1 MNIFRKRVLPLLS
14 SLAIGIT
21 MICSSLPTIT
31 ASAAYITEANGAEFG
46 YDNYGGTTGGMLH
59 WAKYNGKK
67 YAAFCLDFGAPS
79 PSGSFTSTNDFIKYV
94 KSDAEYQKVS
104 RYIYLGYSAKWGESY
119 PDNVTANWNK
129 KGTAAYDMHQTQ
141 LLVWTE
147 LNGGKDPGTGFSLD
161 SDFKKNIE
169 TIYDRYFGKNRNVS
183 FHNSTISVGST
194 SKTVTDTNKV
204 LQYYPTFDK
213 TVNGVRFTHT
223 YGSNNLT
230 VTATANCNSSNVTF
244 DTRTQEITQC
254 NQYGKT
260 ISSSDNSWMY
270 IKWKGSNKNI
280 QNMMFSM
287 RFDPTSFRLNV
298 VPQTQLT
305 VTKKVTFPYMTGA
318 SDGDRT
324 TWNYTAALLDT
335 SSASNE
341 QYMRRAVINYVNGQA
356 RFTVKNSSGKYVNVK
371 STSTAGS
378 YTYSGT
384 SSTATQFRLN
394 SKGQFT
400 ISNLPVDK
408 YTIQEVDVTPTV
420 GNAAFANKKL
430 STNFDLASAQTVST
444 SAGKTSS
451 VTMTNDFRYGNL
463 RITKQFQASEYNGG
477 KAVTANG
484 SSSSSN
490 DYELAKRDL
499 NYSARFRVKS
509 LDWGGSLYVVAA
521 KEADGIYTFRHFAK
535 KNDTSASCDAS
546 MGNFDI
552 SNGSHAQAFKLS
564 SSGTILIRGLP
575 AGNYQIEEADT
586 NVYHNYANGGWKATG
601 YKMSDVY
608 TLASNS
614 KVTVTASNTGS
625 NPATSTATNKYM
637 TGVGKV
643 KKINEDGT
651 KNYEGIQFTLSG
663 RSYGG
668 ISVSKTATVGAD
680 GIADFGTLPCGKYDI
695 AETYIPPEL
704 EAMGYTLS
712 DSKQT
717 ITISKDKTNT
727 VSFVNNAV
735 TGTIQ
740 IQKEYSDGYEYSNDT
755 SFATIEKAAYSGI
768 TFKLSGKSD
777 SGLDIEMTAVT
788 DETGLATFEN
798 VPTGKYT
805 LNETELPAAIKN
817 FTSLNTVPI
826 KVESKANETTKYTCT
841 NDVKSV
847 PVKIK
852 KVLSDGSTDAV
863 SGITFRIMGNSDA
876 SHIYIND
883 FITDENGETQ
893 TVYLPIGE
901 GYFVM
906 ETSIPDEYKPF
917 MSTSKKIIYVDITEE
932 DAKAGAVKTFEFEN
946 TMLDGSVKVIK
957 KNADGTSHVEGITFA
972 INGTTKSG
980 AEYSDTAVTNADG
993 IALFES
999 VPAGEFTVTEV
1010 GLPDDIAEF
1019 EILNEEE
1026 KTVTVKSAQTSEV
1039 EFINQPKMGYGKF
1052 IKTTNDKNDF
1062 VAGIT
1067 FNVKGTSYS
1076 GIKID
1081 ENFVTGEDGTVVGE
1095 FPVGEY
1101 TVTEVS
1107 MPESYYGF
1115 YNLNNVQKNVIISEG
1130 ATTEITFENEAIVGK
1145 LSIKKVIGEAEGFIL
1160 TTDADGDG
1168 INAEIESMTEST
1180 SEATE
1185 ESTEASSEETITPEP
1200 TEPISEEPTVEIV
1213 NPIENIEFIVE
1224 SCDSEGN
1231 IGPTLSG
1238 AVFSEENGNAI
1249 HVFTDANG
1257 YAKVEES
1264 VVNGVTLSGLPA
1276 GTFKITE
1283 VASSVPAGYLVADS
1297 VIVEIKDYEEVGYT
1311 SAKVCNTPVA
1321 LEFTKTDV
1329 ATSEALPNCGIRIY
1343 KSDDTKNPIFEGFTD
1358 ENGKIVFNE
1367 LEEGKYYIQE
1377 FQAPDGYLIDE
1388 SPIEF
1393 EVTSNGGVIKAE
1405 MKDKLMVGKIKIV
1418 KVDSAD
1424 HDKVLEGCE
1433 IAVYDENMNEVFR
1446 GKTDENG
1453 VLLTDDLPLGKYY
1466 YKELQVP
1473 NSKYV
1478 LDENIYETVIEEH
1491 GQVVECVFENSLGKG
1506 RIIITKTDVS
1516 TGKVIPACGIEILD
1530 ENKNVIMQGRT
1541 DENGVVE
1548 FDDLE
1553 VGKYYFREYDAPDG
1567 YYLNENL
1574 FEFEITKNGQ
1584 TVKATMTDEAIPE
1597 ETTVPE
1603 ETTTPNISDTPHT
1616 GADSNVRLVLAIV
1629 AALGALILV
1638 STVIH
1643 IRRKEKNLEK

>member
-1 MNIFRKRVLPLLS
+1 MNIFKKRIVPLLS

-21 MICSSLPTIT
+21 MICSSLPAIT
-31 ASAAYITEANGAEFG
+31 ASAAYSITEANGAEFG
-46 YDNYGGTTGGMLH
+46 YDNYAGTTGGMLH

-79 PSGSFTSTNDFIKYV
+79 PSGSFNSTNDFIKYV
-94 KSDAEYQKVS
+94 RSDAEYQKVS
-104 RYIYLGYSAKWGESY
+104 RYIYLGYSAKWGDAY

-147 LNGGKDPGTGFSLD
+147 LNGGKDPGTGFTLD
-161 SDFKKNIE
+161 SNFKQNIE
-169 TIYDRYFGKNRNVS
+169 TIYDRYYGVNRNVS
-183 FHNSTISVGST
+183 FHNSTINIGSA
-194 SKTVTDTNKV
+194 SKTITDTNKV

-213 TVNGVRFTHT
+213 IVNGVEFTHT

-244 DTRTQEITQC
+244 DTRIQGITQC

-287 RFDPTSFRLNV
+287 RFDPTTFRLNV
-298 VPQTQLT
+298 APQTQLT
-305 VTKKVTFPYMTGA
+305 VTKKVTFPYMSGV

-341 QYMRRAVINYVNGQA
+341 QYMRRAVINLVNGQA

-371 STSTAGS
+371 STATAGS

-384 SSTATQFRLN
+384 SNTATQFKLN
-394 SKGQFT
+394 SKGQFS
-400 ISNLPVDK
+400 ISNLPIDK

-430 STNFDLASAQTVST
+430 STNFALASAQTVST
-444 SAGKTSS
+444 SAGKSSS

-463 RITKQFQASEYNGG
+463 KITKQFQASEYNDG
-477 KAVTANG
+477 KAVPAVSEITG
-484 SSSSSN
+484 SNAYS
-490 DYELAKRDL
+490 LAKRDL

-546 MGNFDI
+546 MGAFDI

-564 SSGTILIRGLP
+564 SGGTIVIRGLP
-575 AGNYQIEEADT
+575 AGNYQLEEVNT
-586 NVYHNYANGGWKATG
+586 NIYHNYANGGWKATG

-614 KVTVTASNTGS
+614 MVTVTASNTGS
-625 NPATSTATNKYM
+625 NPAASTVTNKYM

-643 KKINEDGT
+643 RKINEDGT

-668 ISVSKTATVGAD
+668 ISVNKTATVGSD
-680 GIADFGTLPCGKYDI
+680 GIADFGTLPCGQYNI

-712 DSKQT
+712 TSKQT
-717 ITISKDKTNT
+717 ITISNGKTNT

-740 IQKEYSDGYEYSNDT
+740 IQKEYSDGYAFTDDS

-768 TFKLSGKSD
+768 TFTLSGKSD

-788 DETGLATFEN
+788 DETGLAMFEN

-805 LNETELPAAIKN
+805 LNETELPAAIKD
-817 FTSLNTVPI
+817 FTSLNTKPI
-826 KVESKANETTKYTCT
+826 SAQSKANETTKYTCT
-841 NDVKSV
+841 NDVKTV

-863 SGITFRIMGNSDA
+863 SGITFRIVGNSDA
-876 SHIYIND
+876 SHVYIND
-883 FITDENGETQ
+883 LVTDENGETE
-893 TVYLPIGE
+893 TVYLPATENYYMI
-901 GYFVM
+901 V
-906 ETSIPDEYKPF
+906 ETSIPEEYKPF
-917 MSTSKKIIYVDITEE
+917 MKVNKRAIYVDITAE
-932 DAKAGAVKTFEFEN
+932 DIESGKVKTFEFEN
-946 TMLDGSVKVIK
+946 TMLDGSVKVTK
-957 KNADGTSHVEGITFA
+957 KNADDTKFVEGITFA

-980 AEYSDTAVTNADG
+980 AEYSETAVTDADG

-999 VPAGEFTVTEV
+999 VPAGEFTVTEI

-1019 EILNEEE
+1019 EILNEDE
-1026 KTVTVKSAQTSEV
+1026 KAVTVKSAQTSEV
-1039 EFINQPKMGYGKF
+1039 EFINQPKKGYGKF

-1062 VAGIT
+1062 VSGIT

-1076 GIKID
+1076 GIEID
-1081 ENFVTGEDGTVVGE
+1081 ENFVTGDDGTVIGE
-1095 FPVGEY
+1095 FPDGEY

-1107 MPESYYGF
+1107 MPENFYGF
-1115 YNLNNVQKNVIISEG
+1115 YKLNTNQQNMTITED

-1145 LSIKKVIGEAEGFIL
+1145 LSIKKVIGEADGFVL

-1168 INAEIESMTEST
+1168 IDAEIESMTEST
-1180 SEATE
+1180 NEATE
-1185 ESTEASSEETITPEP
+1185 ESTEASSEELTA
-1200 TEPISEEPTVEIV
+1200 TEPAV
-1213 NPIENIEFIVE
+1213 NPIENIEFIIE
-1224 SCDSEGN
+1224 SCDAEGN
-1231 IGPTLSG
+1231 IAPTLSG
-1238 AVFSEENGNAI
+1238 AIFSEENGNAI
-1249 HVFTDANG
+1249 HVFTDENG

-1283 VASSVPAGYLVADS
+1283 VASSVPAGYLVAVP
-1297 VIVEIKDYEEVGYT
+1297 VIVEVKDYAEVGYT
-1311 SAKVCNTPVA
+1311 TAKVSNTPVA
-1321 LEFTKTDV
+1321 LEFTKTDI
-1329 ATSEALPNCGIRIY
+1329 ATSETLPNCGIRIY
-1343 KSDDTKNPIFEGFTD
+1343 KADDTENSIFEGFTD
-1358 ENGKIVFNE
+1358 ENGKIIFND

-1388 SPIEF
+1388 SLVEF
-1393 EVTSNGGVIKAE
+1393 EVTSEGGVIKAE
-1405 MKDKLMVGKIKIV
+1405 MKDKLMVGQIKII

-1433 IAVYDENMNEVFR
+1433 IAVYDEDMNEVFR

-1453 VLLTDDLPLGKYY
+1453 VLLTGDLPLGKYY
-1466 YKELQVP
+1466 YKELQAP

-1478 LDENIYETVIEEH
+1478 IDENTYEAIIEEH
-1491 GQVVECVFENSLGKG
+1491 GQIVECIFENTIGKG

-1516 TGKVIPACGIEILD
+1516 TGKVIPDCGIEILD
-1530 ENKNVIMQGRT
+1530 ANKNVIIQGHT
-1541 DENGVVE
+1541 DENGKVE
-1548 FDDLE
+1548 FDNLE

-1567 YYLNENL
+1567 YYINEGL
-1574 FEFEITKNGQ
+1574 FEFEITENGQ
-1584 TVKATMTDEAIPE
+1584 TVKSTMTDEAIPE
-1597 ETTVPE
+1597 ETTTPE
-1603 ETTTPNISDTPHT
+1603 EPTTTTPTTPNTSDTPHT
-1616 GADSNVRLVLAIV
+1616 GADSNVRSVLAIV
-1629 AALGALILV
+1629 LILSTLVLV

>member
-1 MNIFRKRVLPLLS
+1 
-14 SLAIGIT
+14 

-79 PSGSFTSTNDFIKYV
+79 PSGTYTSANDFIKYV
-94 KSDAEYQKVS
+94 KSDDEYQKVS
-104 RYIYLGYSAKWGESY
+104 RYIYLGYSAKWGETY
-119 PDNVTANWNK
+119 PDNVAANWNK

-141 LLVWTE
+141 LFVWTE
-147 LNGGKDPGTGFSLD
+147 LNGGKDPGTGFTLD

-169 TIYDRYFGKNRNVS
+169 TLYDRYYGKNRNVS

-230 VTATANCNSSNVTF
+230 VTATTNCNSSNVTF

-260 ISSSDNSWMY
+260 ISLSDNSWMY

-287 RFDPTSFRLNV
+287 RFDPTTFRLNV
-298 VPQTQLT
+298 VPQSQLT
-305 VTKKVTFPYMTGA
+305 VTKKVTFPHMTGT
-318 SDGDRT
+318 SGSDRT
-324 TWNYTAALLDT
+324 TWNYTASKIDS

-341 QYMRRAVINYVNGQA
+341 QYMRHTITNYVNGQA

-384 SSTATQFRLN
+384 SNTATQFRLN
-394 SKGQFT
+394 AKGQFT
-400 ISNLPVDK
+400 ILNLPVDK
-408 YTIQEVDVTPTV
+408 YTIEEVDVTPTS

-430 STNFDLASAQTVST
+430 STNFALASPQSVST
-444 SAGKTSS
+444 SASQSSS

-463 RITKQFQASEYNGG
+463 KITKQFQASEYNNG
-477 KAVTANG
+477 KAVTADSTASN
-484 SSSSSN
+484 SN

-499 NYSARFRVKS
+499 NYSARFRVKN
-509 LDWGGSLYVVAA
+509 LDWGGSLYVVAN

-546 MGNFDI
+546 MGSFDI

-564 SSGTILIRGLP
+564 SSGTIVIRGLP
-575 AGNYQIEEADT
+575 AGNYQIEEVDT
-586 NVYHNYANGGWKATG
+586 NIYHNYANGGWKATG

-608 TLASNS
+608 TLSSNS

-637 TGVGKV
+637 TGAGKV

-695 AETYIPPEL
+695 TETYIPPEL

-712 DSKQT
+712 TSKQT

-740 IQKEYSDGYEYSNDT
+740 IQKEYSDGYSYISDGKDH
-755 SFATIEKAAYSGI
+755 SYVTIEEAAYSGI
-768 TFKLSGKSD
+768 VFKLSGKSD

-805 LNETELPAAIKN
+805 VNETELPATVAD
-817 FTSLNTVPI
+817 FTKLNTDSI
-826 KVESKANETTKYTCT
+826 KVESKAKETTKYTCT
-841 NDVKSV
+841 NKVTTV

-852 KVLSDGSTDAV
+852 KVLSDGSADTV
-863 SGITFRIMGNSDA
+863 SGITFRIMGMSDA
-876 SHIYIND
+876 SHVYIND
-883 FITDENGETQ
+883 LITDENGETQ
-893 TVYLPIGE
+893 TVYLPQGE
-901 GYFVM
+901 CYMIM
-906 ETSIPDEYKPF
+906 ETSIPEEYKPF
-917 MSTSKKIIYVDITEE
+917 MTVNKKAIFVDITAD
-932 DAKAGAVKTFEFEN
+932 DAESGNVKTFEFEN
-946 TMLDGSVKVIK
+946 TMLDGSVKVTK
-957 KNADGTSHVEGITFA
+957 KNADGTKFVEGITFA

-980 AEYSDTAVTNADG
+980 VEYSDTAETNADG

-1062 VAGIT
+1062 VEGIT
-1067 FNVKGTSYS
+1067 FNVKGISYS
-1076 GIKID
+1076 GIEID
-1081 ENFVTGEDGTVVGE
+1081 KDFVTGEDGTVVGE
-1095 FPVGEY
+1095 FPAGEY
-1101 TVTEVS
+1101 TATEVS

-1115 YNLNNVQKNVIISEG
+1115 YKLNTNQQNVIITEN
-1130 ATTEITFENEAIVGK
+1130 TTTNVTFENEAKVGK
-1145 LSIKKVIGEAEGFIL
+1145 LYIKKVISEADGFVL

-1168 INAEIESMTEST
+1168 IDAEIESTTEST
-1180 SEATE
+1180 SVAIE
-1185 ESTEASSEETITPEP
+1185 ESTEASSEEIITTEP
-1200 TEPISEEPTVEIV
+1200 TEPIVEAV

-1231 IGPTLSG
+1231 VGPTPSG

-1249 HVFTDANG
+1249 HVFTDGNG
-1257 YAKVEES
+1257 YAKVEKS
-1264 VVNGVTLSGLPA
+1264 VVNGATLNGLPV
-1276 GTFKITE
+1276 GTYKITE
-1283 VASSVPAGYLVADS
+1283 VDSSVPAGYLVADP
-1297 VIVEIKDYEEVGYT
+1297 VIVEVKDYSEVGYT
-1311 SAKVCNTPVA
+1311 TAKVSNIPVA
-1321 LEFTKTDV
+1321 IEFTKTDI
-1329 ATSEALPNCGIRIY
+1329 ATSETLPNCGIHIY
-1343 KSDDTKNPIFEGFTD
+1343 KADDTENPIFEGFTD
-1358 ENGKIVFNE
+1358 ENGKIIFND
-1367 LEEGKYYIQE
+1367 LDEGKYYIQE

-1388 SPIEF
+1388 SLIEF

-1405 MKDKLMVGKIKIV
+1405 MKDKRMIGKIKIV

-1424 HDKVLEGCE
+1424 HDKVLENCE
-1433 IAVYDENMNEVFR
+1433 IAVYDEDMNEVFR
-1446 GKTDENG
+1446 GKTDKNG
-1453 VLLTDDLPLGKYY
+1453 VLLTDNLPLGKYY

-1478 LDENIYETVIEEH
+1478 IDENVHEAVIEKH

-1506 RIIITKTDVS
+1506 RIIITK
-1516 TGKVIPACGIEILD
+1516 I
-1530 ENKNVIMQGRT
+1530 GRAH
-1541 DENGVVE
+1541 V
-1548 FDDLE
+1548 
-1553 VGKYYFREYDAPDG
+1553 
-1567 YYLNENL
+1567 
-1574 FEFEITKNGQ
+1574 
-1584 TVKATMTDEAIPE
+1584 
-1597 ETTVPE
+1597 
-1603 ETTTPNISDTPHT
+1603 
-1616 GADSNVRLVLAIV
+1616 
-1629 AALGALILV
+1629 
-1638 STVIH
+1638 
-1643 IRRKEKNLEK
+1643 

>member
-1 MNIFRKRVLPLLS
+1 
-14 SLAIGIT
+14 
-21 MICSSLPTIT
+21 MICSSLPAIT
-31 ASAAYITEANGAEFG
+31 ASAAYAITEANGAEFG
-46 YDNYGGTTGGMLH
+46 YDNYAGTTGGMLH

-79 PSGSFTSTNDFIKYV
+79 PSGSFNSTNDFFKYV
-94 KSDAEYQKVS
+94 NSDAEYQKIS
-104 RYIYLGYSAKWGESY
+104 RYIYLGYSAKWGETY
-119 PDNVTANWNK
+119 PDNVTSNWNK

-147 LNGGKDPGTGFSLD
+147 LNGGKDPGTGFTLD

-169 TIYDRYFGKNRNVS
+169 NLYDRYFGSNRTVS
-183 FHNSTISVGST
+183 FSGST
-194 SKTVTDTNKV
+194 VNIGSSKTLTDTNKV
-204 LQYYPTFDK
+204 LQYYPTFNK
-213 TVNGVRFTHT
+213 TVNGIKFTHT
-223 YGSNNLT
+223 YGSNSLT
-230 VTATANCNSSNVTF
+230 VTATSNCTSSNVTF
-244 DTRTQEITQC
+244 NSKEQGITQC

-305 VTKKVTFPYMTGA
+305 VTKKVTFPYMTGT

-341 QYMRRAVINYVNGQA
+341 QYMRRAVINFVNGQA
-356 RFTVKNSSGKYVNVK
+356 RFTVKDAATGKYVNVK

-384 SSTATQFRLN
+384 SNTATQFRLN

-463 RITKQFQASEYNGG
+463 RITKKFQSDGYNNGT
-477 KAVTANG
+477 AVTAN
-484 SSSSSN
+484 STVSN
-490 DYELAKRDL
+490 SNEYELSKRDL

-564 SSGTILIRGLP
+564 SSGTIVIRGLP
-575 AGNYQIEEADT
+575 AGSYQIEEVDT
-586 NVYHNYANGGWKATG
+586 NIRHNYANGGWKATG

-695 AETYIPPEL
+695 TETYIPPEL

-712 DSKQT
+712 TSKQT

-740 IQKEYSDGYEYSNDT
+740 IQKEYSDGYEYSNGT

-817 FTSLNTVPI
+817 FTSLNTDPI
-826 KVESKANETTKYTCT
+826 SVESKANETTNYTCT

-847 PVKIK
+847 PVNIK

-883 FITDENGETQ
+883 LITDENGETQ
-893 TVYLPIGE
+893 TVYLPVGE

-957 KNADGTSHVEGITFA
+957 KNADGTKFVEGITFA

-980 AEYSDTAVTNADG
+980 VEYSDTAVTNADG

-999 VPAGEFTVTEV
+999 VPAGEFTVTELS
-1010 GLPDDIAEF
+1010 LPDDIAEF
-1019 EILNEEE
+1019 EILNEDE
-1026 KTVTVKSAQTSEV
+1026 KTVTVKSAQTSEI
-1039 EFINQPKMGYGKF
+1039 EFINQPKIGCGKF

-1081 ENFVTGEDGTVVGE
+1081 ENFVTGEDGTVVGT
-1095 FPVGEY
+1095 FPAGEY

-1115 YNLNNVQKNVIISEG
+1115 YKLNTNPQNVIITEG
-1130 ATTEITFENEAIVGK
+1130 TTTNVTFENEAIVGK
-1145 LSIKKVIGEAEGFIL
+1145 LSIKKVIGEAYGFVL
-1160 TTDADGDG
+1160 TTDTDGDG
-1168 INAEIESMTEST
+1168 IDAEIESMTEST
-1180 SEATE
+1180 SVAIE
-1185 ESTEASSEETITPEP
+1185 ESTEASSEDIITTNP
-1200 TEPISEEPTVEIV
+1200 TEPIVEAV
-1213 NPIENIEFIVE
+1213 NPIENIEFIIE
-1224 SCDSEGN
+1224 SCDAEGN

-1249 HVFTDANG
+1249 HVFTDTNG

-1264 VVNGVTLSGLPA
+1264 VVNETTLSGLPT

-1283 VASSVPAGYLVADS
+1283 VASSVPNGYLVSDP
-1297 VIVEIKDYEEVGYT
+1297 VIVEVKDYEEVGYT
-1311 SAKVCNTPVA
+1311 TAKVLNIPVA
-1321 LEFTKTDV
+1321 LDFTKTDV
-1329 ATSEALPNCGIRIY
+1329 STSEALPNCGIRIY
-1343 KSDDTKNPIFEGFTD
+1343 KADDTENPIFEGFTD
-1358 ENGKIVFNE
+1358 ENGKIIFND

-1418 KVDSAD
+1418 KVDSAN

-1433 IAVYDENMNEVFR
+1433 IAVYDEDMNEVFR
-1446 GKTDENG
+1446 GKTDKNG
-1453 VLLTDDLPLGKYY
+1453 VLLTGDLPLGKYY
-1466 YKELQVP
+1466 YKELKAP

-1478 LDENIYETVIEEH
+1478 IDENVHEAVIEEH
-1491 GQVVECVFENSLGKG
+1491 EQVVECIFENKIGKG

-1516 TGKVIPACGIEILD
+1516 TGKVIPDCGIEILD
-1530 ENKNVIMQGRT
+1530 ENKNVIIQGRT
-1541 DENGVVE
+1541 DENGKVE
-1548 FDDLE
+1548 FDNLE

-1567 YYLNENL
+1567 YYINEEL
-1574 FEFEITKNGQ
+1574 FEFEITENGQ

-1597 ETTVPE
+1597 VTTVPE

>member
-1 MNIFRKRVLPLLS
+1 
-14 SLAIGIT
+14 
-21 MICSSLPTIT
+21 MICSSLPAIT

-79 PSGSFTSTNDFIKYV
+79 PSGTYTSTNDFIKYV
-94 KSDAEYQKVS
+94 KSDDEYQKVS
-104 RYIYLGYSAKWGESY
+104 RYIYLGYSAKWGETY
-119 PDNVTANWNK
+119 PDNVSANWKK

-147 LNGGKDPGTGFSLD
+147 LNGGKDPGTGFTLY

-169 TIYDRYFGKNRNVS
+169 TLYDRYFGKNRNVS
-183 FHNSTISVGST
+183 FHNSTISIGST

-305 VTKKVTFPYMTGA
+305 VTKKVTFPYMTGT

-341 QYMRRAVINYVNGQA
+341 QYMRRAVINFVNGQA
-356 RFTVKNSSGKYVNVK
+356 RFTVKYAATGKYVNVK

-384 SSTATQFRLN
+384 SNTATQFRLN

-463 RITKQFQASEYNGG
+463 RITKKFQSDGYNNGT
-477 KAVTANG
+477 AVTAN
-484 SSSSSN
+484 STVSN
-490 DYELAKRDL
+490 SNEYELSKRDL

-564 SSGTILIRGLP
+564 SSGTIVIRGLP

-695 AETYIPPEL
+695 TETYIPPEL
-704 EAMGYTLS
+704 EAMGYALS
-712 DSKQT
+712 TSKQT

-740 IQKEYSDGYEYSNDT
+740 IQKEYSDGYEYSNGT
-755 SFATIEKAAYSGI
+755 SFATIETAAYSGI
-768 TFKLSGKSD
+768 TFTLSGKSD

-788 DETGLATFEN
+788 DDTGLAVFDN
-798 VPTGKYT
+798 VPTGT
-805 LNETELPAAIKN
+805 FTVTEDELPASIKN
-817 FTSLNTVPI
+817 FTNLNTELI
-826 KVESKANETTKYTCT
+826 NVESKANETTNYTCT

-883 FITDENGETQ
+883 LITDENGETQ
-893 TVYLPIGE
+893 TVYLPVGE

-946 TMLDGSVKVIK
+946 TMLDGSVKVTK
-957 KNADGTSHVEGITFA
+957 KNADGTKFVEGITFA

-980 AEYSDTAVTNADG
+980 VEYSDTAVTNADG

-999 VPAGEFTVTEV
+999 VPAGEFTVTELS
-1010 GLPDDIAEF
+1010 LPDDIAEF
-1019 EILNEEE
+1019 EILNEDE
-1026 KTVTVKSAQTSEV
+1026 KTVTVKSAQTSEI
-1039 EFINQPKMGYGKF
+1039 EFINQPKMGYGKI

-1076 GIKID
+1076 GIEID
-1081 ENFVTGEDGTVVGE
+1081 ENFVTGEDGTVIGE
-1095 FPVGEY
+1095 FPAGEY

-1115 YNLNNVQKNVIISEG
+1115 YKLNTNQQNVIITDG
-1130 ATTEITFENEAIVGK
+1130 TTTNITFENEATVGK
-1145 LSIKKVIGEAEGFIL
+1145 LSIKKVIGEADGFAL
-1160 TTDADGDG
+1160 TTDEEGDG
-1168 INAEIESMTEST
+1168 IDAAIESMIEST
-1180 SEATE
+1180 SEEETTTE
-1185 ESTEASSEETITPEP
+1185 EVTDETTKSSEA
-1200 TEPISEEPTVEIV
+1200 V

-1224 SCDSEGN
+1224 SCDSGGN
-1231 IGPTLSG
+1231 VGPTLSG

-1264 VVNGVTLSGLPA
+1264 VVNGATLNGLPV
-1276 GTFKITE
+1276 GTYKITE
-1283 VASSVPAGYLVADS
+1283 VASSVPDGYLVAEPL
-1297 VIVEIKDYEEVGYT
+1297 IVEVKDYEEVGYT
-1311 SAKVCNTPVA
+1311 SVKFCNTPVA

-1329 ATSEALPNCGIRIY
+1329 ATSETLPNCGIRIY
-1343 KSDDTKNPIFEGFTD
+1343 KADDTENPIFEGFTD
-1358 ENGKIVFNE
+1358 ENGKIIFNE

-1377 FQAPDGYLIDE
+1377 FQAPDRYHIDE
-1388 SPIEF
+1388 SLIEF
-1393 EVTSNGGVIKAE
+1393 EVTSEGGVVKAE

-1424 HDKVLEGCE
+1424 HDKVLENCE
-1433 IAVYDENMNEVFR
+1433 IAVYDEDMNEVFR

-1453 VLLTDDLPLGKYY
+1453 VLITGDLPLGKYY

-1478 LDENIYETVIEEH
+1478 LDENTYEVVIEEH
-1491 GQVVECVFENSLGKG
+1491 GQIVECIFENSLGKG

-1516 TGKVIPACGIEILD
+1516 TGQTIPDCGIEILD
-1530 ENKNVIMQGRT
+1530 ENKNVIIQGRT

-1548 FDDLE
+1548 FDELE
-1553 VGKYYFREYDAPDG
+1553 VGKYYFREFDAPDG
-1567 YYLNENL
+1567 YYINEEL
-1574 FEFEITKNGQ
+1574 FEFEITENGQ

-1597 ETTVPE
+1597 ETTTTE
-1603 ETTTPNISDTPHT
+1603 ETPTNTPSQPSTPNTPHT
-1616 GADSNVRLVLAIV
+1616 GADSDVPLAV
-1629 AALGALILV
+1629 AAVTLLGGILV
-1638 STVIH
+1638 VYTIVN
-1643 IRRKEKNLEK
+1643 IRRRRKD

>member
-1 MNIFRKRVLPLLS
+1 MNIFRKRILPLLS

-31 ASAAYITEANGAEFG
+31 ASAAYITDANGAEFG
-46 YDNYGGTTGGMLH
+46 YDNYAGTTGGMLH

-67 YAAFCLDFGAPS
+67 YAAFCLDYVVPS
-79 PSGSFTSTNDFIKYV
+79 PSGTYTSANDFIKYV

-104 RYIYLGYSAKWGESY
+104 RYIYLGYSAKWGEAY
-119 PDNVTANWNK
+119 PDNVTSNWNK

-141 LLVWTE
+141 LLVWNE
-147 LNGGKDPGTGFSLD
+147 LNGGKDPGTGFTLD
-161 SDFKKNIE
+161 SDFKNTVK
-169 TIYDRYFGKNRNVS
+169 TLYDRYYGANRKVS
-183 FHNSTISVGST
+183 FDASTVNIGS
-194 SKTVTDTNKV
+194 SKTLTDTNKV

-213 TVNGVRFTHT
+213 TVNGVRFVHT

-230 VTATANCNSSNVTF
+230 VTTTANCNSSSVKF
-244 DTRTQEITQC
+244 SSYEQGITQC

-260 ISSSDNSWMY
+260 ISSDNNTWMY
-270 IKWKGSNKNI
+270 IKWKGNKNI

-287 RFDPTSFRLNV
+287 RFDPTDFSLTV
-298 VPQTQLT
+298 VPQSTLT
-305 VTKKVTFPYMTGA
+305 VTKKVTFPYMTGT

-341 QYMRRAVINYVNGQA
+341 QYMRRAVINFVNGQA
-356 RFTVKNSSGKYVNVK
+356 RFTVKNSSGKYVNVQ

-384 SSTATQFRLN
+384 SNTATQFRLN

-408 YTIQEVDVTPTV
+408 YTIEEIDVTPTV

-430 STNFDLASAQTVST
+430 STNFALASPQTVST
-444 SAGKTSS
+444 SASKSSS

-463 RITKQFQASEYNGG
+463 KITKQFQADSYNNGT
-477 KAVTANG
+477 AVTANNTVSG
-484 SSSSSN
+484 SN

-499 NYSARFRVKS
+499 NYSARFRIKN
-509 LDWGGSLYVVAA
+509 LDWGGSLYVVAT
-521 KEADGIYTFRHFAK
+521 KEAEGIYTFRHFAQ

-546 MGNFDI
+546 MGSFDI
-552 SNGSHAQAFKLS
+552 PNGSHAQAFKLS

-575 AGNYQIEEADT
+575 AGNYQIEEVDT
-586 NVYHNYANGGWKATG
+586 NIRHNYANGGWKATG

-614 KVTVTASNTGS
+614 MVTVTASNTGS
-625 NPATSTATNKYM
+625 NPAASTVTNKYM

-643 KKINEDGT
+643 RKINEDGT

-668 ISVSKTATVGAD
+668 ISVNKTATVGSD
-680 GIADFGTLPCGKYDI
+680 GIADFGTLPCGQYNI

-712 DSKQT
+712 TSKQT
-717 ITISKDKTNT
+717 ITISNGKTNT

-740 IQKEYSDGYEYSNDT
+740 IQKEYSDGYAFTDDS

-768 TFKLSGKSD
+768 TFTLSGKSD

-788 DETGLATFEN
+788 DETGLAMFEN

-805 LNETELPAAIKN
+805 LNETELPAAIKD
-817 FTSLNTVPI
+817 FTSLNTKPI
-826 KVESKANETTKYTCT
+826 SAQSKANETTKYTCT
-841 NDVKSV
+841 NDVKTV

-863 SGITFRIMGNSDA
+863 SGITFRIVGNSDA
-876 SHIYIND
+876 SHVYIND
-883 FITDENGETQ
+883 LVTDENGETE
-893 TVYLPIGE
+893 TVYLPATENYYMI
-901 GYFVM
+901 V
-906 ETSIPDEYKPF
+906 ETSIPEEYKLF
-917 MSTSKKIIYVDITEE
+917 MKVNKRAIYVDITAENIE
-932 DAKAGAVKTFEFEN
+932 SGKVKTFEFEN
-946 TMLDGSVKVIK
+946 TMLDGSVQVTK
-957 KNADGTSHVEGITFA
+957 KNADGTKFVEGITFA

-980 AEYSDTAVTNADG
+980 VEYSDTAETNADG

-999 VPAGEFTVTEV
+999 VPAGEFTVTEI

-1019 EILNEEE
+1019 EILNEDE
-1026 KTVTVKSAQTSEV
+1026 KAVTVKSAQTSEV
-1039 EFINQPKMGYGKF
+1039 EFINQPKKGYGKF

-1062 VAGIT
+1062 VSGIT

-1076 GIKID
+1076 GIEID
-1081 ENFVTGEDGTVVGE
+1081 ENFVTGDDGTVIGE
-1095 FPVGEY
+1095 FPDGEY

-1107 MPESYYGF
+1107 MPENFYGF
-1115 YNLNNVQKNVIISEG
+1115 YKLNTNQQNMTITED

-1145 LSIKKVIGEAEGFIL
+1145 LSIKKVIGEADGFVL

-1168 INAEIESMTEST
+1168 IDAEIESMTEST
-1180 SEATE
+1180 NEATE
-1185 ESTEASSEETITPEP
+1185 ESTEASSEELTA
-1200 TEPISEEPTVEIV
+1200 TEPAV
-1213 NPIENIEFIVE
+1213 NPIENIEFIIE
-1224 SCDSEGN
+1224 SCDAEGN
-1231 IGPTLSG
+1231 IAPTLSG
-1238 AVFSEENGNAI
+1238 AIFSEENGNAI
-1249 HVFTDANG
+1249 HVFTDENG

-1283 VASSVPAGYLVADS
+1283 VASSVPAGYLVAVP
-1297 VIVEIKDYEEVGYT
+1297 VIVEVKDYAEVGYT
-1311 SAKVCNTPVA
+1311 TAKVSNTPVA
-1321 LEFTKTDV
+1321 LEFTKTDI
-1329 ATSEALPNCGIRIY
+1329 ATSETLPNCGIRIY
-1343 KSDDTKNPIFEGFTD
+1343 KADDTENSIFEGFTD
-1358 ENGKIVFNE
+1358 ENGKIIFND

-1388 SPIEF
+1388 SLVEF
-1393 EVTSNGGVIKAE
+1393 EVTSEGGVIKAE
-1405 MKDKLMVGKIKIV
+1405 MKDKLMVGQIKII

-1433 IAVYDENMNEVFR
+1433 IAVYDEDMNEVFR

-1453 VLLTDDLPLGKYY
+1453 VLLTGDLPLGKYY
-1466 YKELQVP
+1466 YKELQAP

-1478 LDENIYETVIEEH
+1478 IDENTYEAIIEEH
-1491 GQVVECVFENSLGKG
+1491 GQIVECIFENTIGKG

-1516 TGKVIPACGIEILD
+1516 TGKVIPDCGIEILD
-1530 ENKNVIMQGRT
+1530 ANKNVIIQGHT
-1541 DENGVVE
+1541 DENGKVE
-1548 FDDLE
+1548 FDNLE

-1567 YYLNENL
+1567 YYINEGL
-1574 FEFEITKNGQ
+1574 FEFEITENGQ
-1584 TVKATMTDEAIPE
+1584 TVKSTMTDEAIPE
-1597 ETTVPE
+1597 ETTTPE
-1603 ETTTPNISDTPHT
+1603 EPTTTTPTTPNTSDTPHT
-1616 GADSNVRLVLAIV
+1616 GADSNVRSVLAIV
-1629 AALGALILV
+1629 LILSTLVLV